1 MSNQWDFVVE
11 TLEDSD
17 CDDLD
22 IDLIFESKDIL
33 GASKLK
39 FDKIFIKND
48 CSGGV
53 YFFARSKIDRWL
65 STNNCEN
72 ILHLPILKRKKLVK

>member
-22 IDLIFESKDIL
+22 IDMIFESKDTL
-33 GASKLK
+33 GY
-39 FDKIFIKND
+39 KN
-48 CSGGV
+48 SV
-53 YFFARSKIDRWL
+53 KSPLVFTKYFNLMLIRM
-65 STNNCEN
+65 
-72 ILHLPILKRKKLVK
+72 

>member
-22 IDLIFESKDIL
+22 IDMIFESKDTL
-33 GASKLK
+33 GYKNSFKSPLVFTK
-39 FDKIFIKND
+39 YFNLMVIRMSLIYTNRKIVKWGYFFQIFI
-48 CSGGV
+48 
-53 YFFARSKIDRWL
+53 F
-65 STNNCEN
+65 ST
-72 ILHLPILKRKKLVK
+72 L

>member
-33 GASKLK
+33 GALKLK
-39 FDKIFIKND
+39 FDKTLIKKRLLGRVL
-48 CSGGV
+48 SL
-53 YFFARSKIDRWL
+53 ARSKIDRWL

-72 ILHLPILKRKKLVK
+72 VLHLPIF

>member
-33 GASKLK
+33 GALKLK
-39 FDKIFIKND
+39 FDKILIKND
-48 CSGGV
+48 CSGGLLGRV
-53 YFFARSKIDRWL
+53 L
-65 STNNCEN
+65 ST
-72 ILHLPILKRKKLVK
+72 LKNRSLVIDK

>member
-33 GASKLK
+33 GALKLK
-39 FDKIFIKND
+39 FDKTLIKKRLLGRVL
-48 CSGGV
+48 SL
-53 YFFARSKIDRWL
+53 ARSKIDRWL

-72 ILHLPILKRKKLVK
+72 LLHLPIF

>member
-33 GASKLK
+33 GALKLK
-39 FDKIFIKND
+39 FDKILIKNY
-48 CSGGV
+48 CSEGFCPQHARKSIAGYRQIIV
-53 YFFARSKIDRWL
+53 KTYYIFLFFNEQNW
-65 STNNCEN
+65 
-72 ILHLPILKRKKLVK
+72 

>member
-33 GASKLK
+33 GALKLK
-39 FDKIFIKND
+39 FDKILIKND
-48 CSGGV
+48 CSEG
-53 YFFARSKIDRWL
+53 F
-65 STNNCEN
+65 C
-72 ILHLPILKRKKLVK
+72 P